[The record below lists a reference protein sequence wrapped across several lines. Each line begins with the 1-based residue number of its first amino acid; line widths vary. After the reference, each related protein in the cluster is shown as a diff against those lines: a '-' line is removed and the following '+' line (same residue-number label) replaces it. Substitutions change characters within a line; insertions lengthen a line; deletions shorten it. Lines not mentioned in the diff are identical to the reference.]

1 MKRTDS
7 LEYLKKMVSKF
18 RDERGWKIYH
28 NPKDLA
34 ISIIIEAAELLELFQ
49 WRTVDEIKTLLN
61 NNEFKSKIIDEI
73 ADVMIYILSLADIL
87 AIDLGKAVEIKI
99 RKNEKKY
106 PADLVYGGK
115 FRDLINKRTLT

>member
-1 MKRTDS
+1 
-7 LEYLKKMVSKF
+7 MVSKF